1 MGEEEGHRRV
11 EAKGLLHAGVEVGK
25 VGEVGFLDG
34 GALADD
40 IIELLPEFGQ
50 LVGVAEEL
58 RRCPFYGGAA
68 GIGPWSKRFLF
79 EEAFIIYY
87 IKSIR

>member
-34 GALADD
+34 GVLADNFA
-40 IIELLPEFGQ
+40 ELLSEFG
-50 LVGVAEEL
+50 
-58 RRCPFYGGAA
+58 
-68 GIGPWSKRFLF
+68 
-79 EEAFIIYY
+79 
-87 IKSIR
+87 